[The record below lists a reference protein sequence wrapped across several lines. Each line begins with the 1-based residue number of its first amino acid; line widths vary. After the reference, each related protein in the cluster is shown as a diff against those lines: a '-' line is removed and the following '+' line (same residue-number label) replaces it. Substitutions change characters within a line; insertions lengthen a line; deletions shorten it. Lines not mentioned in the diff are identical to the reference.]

1 MREALYQ
8 LSQAA
13 PLLAWL
19 VIPCAAATLVAAWS
33 YQLETHR
40 ARLLAQ
46 QRDFERARAEQYLEA
61 DAALRV
67 LRHDL
72 RNHLST
78 VRGLIREDPARAM
91 SYLDELEDRLR
102 AARTQP
108 EPDLFSLF
116 LDAQHRVFRSAGL
129 SLECEASAQP
139 CGGLPRSILLACAL
153 DTALSAARP
162 GTRVTAVCGA
172 DACSVEFLPAPLAL
186 RREMRTLHSL
196 TGSIG
201 AQATLER
208 GGDCVRLTIT
218 PAREEAA

>member
-1 MREALYQ
+1 MYQ

-13 PLLAWL
+13 PMLAWL

-46 QRDFERARAEQYLEA
+46 QRDFERSQAVQYLET

-78 VRGLIREDPARAM
+78 VRLLVRDDPARAM
-91 SYLDELEDRLR
+91 AYLDELEARLR
-102 AARTQP
+102 AAQTQP
-108 EPDLFSLF
+108 EPDLFSVF

-129 SLECEASAQP
+129 ALEIDAPAQMCGALP
-139 CGGLPRSILLACAL
+139 CGILLACAL
-153 DTALSAARP
+153 DAALGTARP
-162 GTRVTAVCGA
+162 GTRVRAVCRGGG
-172 DACSVEFLPAPLAL
+172 CSVEFLPVPLAL
-186 RREMRTLHSL
+186 RREMRALHSL
-196 TGSIG
+196 AGSIG
-201 AQATLER
+201 AQASLER
-208 GGDCVRLTIT
+208 RGDLARLTVT
-218 PAREEAA
+218 AAREDAA